1 MFPIKATQR
10 KGRPRVSR
18 PFDSR
23 SLDFTSIARA
33 DKISDCK
40 VLDPKQ
46 LKILTPKQRLPV
58 ALAYVKACNTSEITQ
73 IMDSLHQA
81 TEVTKKYTTI

>member
-1 MFPIKATQR
+1 M
-10 KGRPRVSR
+10 
-18 PFDSR
+18 
-23 SLDFTSIARA
+23 DFASIARA

-46 LKILTPKQRLPV
+46 LKILTPKKRLPI
-58 ALAYVKACNTSEITQ
+58 ALAYVKACNTSENLLNEITQ
-73 IMDSLHQA
+73 IMDSLYQA

>member
-1 MFPIKATQR
+1 M
-10 KGRPRVSR
+10 
-18 PFDSR
+18 
-23 SLDFTSIARA
+23 DFASIARA

-46 LKILTPKQRLPV
+46 LKILTPKQRLPI
-58 ALAYVKACNTSEITQ
+58 ALAYVKACNTSENLLNEITQ
-73 IMDSLHQA
+73 IMDSLYQA